1 VPSSYLAHGRECNL
15 STIVRVEILQ
25 RVSLAPRSYIRGSLP
40 EDSIKAEPMF
50 AFASDGSGRTVSVT
64 LSGTSER
71 DRPAL
76 RSAAAAIK
84 VTTARKCYWGTQK
97 DQLWVEVALLQVA
110 VFRVEAPSLVAV
122 GNSSLAMLAFLV
134 VFSVLTK
141 LFICIA
147 GS

>member
-1 VPSSYLAHGRECNL
+1 
-15 STIVRVEILQ
+15 
-25 RVSLAPRSYIRGSLP
+25 
-40 EDSIKAEPMF
+40 MF

>member
-1 VPSSYLAHGRECNL
+1 
-15 STIVRVEILQ
+15 
-25 RVSLAPRSYIRGSLP
+25 LAPGSYIRGSLP
-40 EDSIKAEPMF
+40 EGSIKAEPMF

-97 DQLWVEVALLQVA
+97 DQLWVEVALL
-110 VFRVEAPSLVAV
+110 
-122 GNSSLAMLAFLV
+122 
-134 VFSVLTK
+134 
-141 LFICIA
+141 
-147 GS
+147 